1 MIDLA
6 RARSLVP
13 ASYAAQGTRSDIDVA
28 TTTRSLD
35 STTATKALSA
45 LMAEVPFTP
54 TPEQMSMLNATSEVD
69 VARIGERSGSGSGAC
84 ERVSNRNEL
93 YPLYVRKRPE
103 KRGYNGWNHAVE
115 RWYYQGSS
123 RTDTEGVSY
132 HTEYDGNRLQPF
144 IGGVFVVFMSDD
156 KGNVRKST
164 CRFIR
169 RDVLAAFAAGRHDTW
184 RCEGDWLN
192 EDLLCGL

>member
-1 MIDLA
+1 MLSKTSDL
-6 RARSLVP
+6 LPVEELWWKFPLYVP
-13 ASYAAQGTRSDIDVA
+13 PLLTAAFDA
-28 TTTRSLD
+28 LTTRRRNLLGED
-35 STTATKALSA
+35 SVLADELHA
-45 LMAEVPFTP
+45 
-54 TPEQMSMLNATSEVD
+54 MLNATSEVD

-84 ERVSNRNEL
+84 ERVSNRNEV
-93 YPLYVRKRPE
+93 YQLYVRKRPE
-103 KRGYNGWNHAVE
+103 KRGYNGWNHAVA

-123 RTDTEGVSY
+123 RTDTEGVAY
-132 HTEYDGNRLQPF
+132 YTEYDGNRLQPF